1 MTTSPPRRP
10 TAADSALLGFAQQAE
25 LAARDLYQA
34 AVTADA
40 GGTHTPSVAALAAH
54 HDAASQAISA
64 LIGRDA
70 PQARLD
76 EVFDAYENQFTGDTE
91 TFALAAHELEN
102 TLLTTHLSLL
112 DALEGTDGAALV
124 SSVVIAE
131 ARHVSAL
138 AAMAGL
144 SPIADIDA
152 FLVTPADIA
161 PLSPEN

>member
-1 MTTSPPRRP
+1 MTTTPPRRP

-25 LAARDLYQA
+25 LAARDLYRA
-34 AVTADA
+34 AADA
-40 GGTHTPSVAALAAH
+40 GSGGDQNASIATIAAH

-76 EVFDAYENQFTGDTE
+76 SVFDAYESRFTGDTSDL
-91 TFALAAHELEN
+91 ALAAHEVEN
-102 TLLTTHLSLL
+102 TLVATHLSLL
-112 DALEGTDGAALV
+112 ETLDGTDGVALV

-131 ARHVSAL
+131 ARHASAM
-138 AAMAGL
+138 AALAGL
-144 SPIADIDA
+144 SPVADDEA
-152 FLVTPADIA
+152 YLDIPSSIV

>member
-1 MTTSPPRRP
+1 MTTTPPRRP
-10 TAADSALLGFAQQAE
+10 TAADSTLLGFAQQAE

-34 AVTADA
+34 AVSAGS

-76 EVFDAYENQFTGDTE
+76 EVFDAYESRFSGDTD

-112 DALEGTDGAALV
+112 EALEGTDGAALV
-124 SSVVIAE
+124 ASVVIAE
-131 ARHVSAL
+131 ARHVSAA

-144 SPIADIDA
+144 SPVADIDA

>member
-1 MTTSPPRRP
+1 MTTTPPRRP
-10 TAADSALLGFAQQAE
+10 TAADSELLGFAQQAE

-34 AVTADA
+34 AVTAGA
-40 GGTHTPSVAALAAH
+40 GDSHTPSVAALAAH

-76 EVFDAYENQFTGDTE
+76 SVFETYEDRFRGDTKA
-91 TFALAAHELEN
+91 FALAAHELEN
-102 TLLTTHLSLL
+102 ILLTTHLSLL
-112 DALEGTDGAALV
+112 DALDGTDGAALV

-138 AAMAGL
+138 AAVAGL
-144 SPIADIDA
+144 SPVADTDA
-152 FLVTPADIA
+152 FLVTPTSIT